1 MYRVF
6 MQIQIIIDQD
16 KMFEASKHLKNQV
29 TFCRQGRRYGTFIP
43 SDLYTGSVFIN
54 KEECFSELKY

>member
-1 MYRVF
+1 
-6 MQIQIIIDQD
+6 
-16 KMFEASKHLKNQV
+16 MFEASKNLKKNQV
-29 TFCRQGRRYGTFIP
+29 TFVGKAEDTFIQ